1 MKKANKHIEPKRY
14 RLNNIS
20 VKEIKDKYP
29 ELVGQFITELPD
41 KIDDRETGAYYVA
54 KTGKFVRVI
63 EKDGEKVTIGMDEP
77 GFKDKPKKK

>member
-1 MKKANKHIEPKRY
+1 MEA
-14 RLNNIS
+14 
-20 VKEIKDKYP
+20 IKDKYP